1 MAVESH
7 ALGRD
12 GGAASPPAG
21 LLKLRCKA
29 LNSDGEAYRHAAVL
43 LGPSDASLEQILK
56 CLEVALKEDP
66 GASATWRFSLGNVP
80 CALSPEVFVKV
91 AEAGLTVDVKTGKKA
106 VRPENDMGAAL
117 TVVCVGLFFLLYT
130 PRGPVGTALF
140 ALAAL
145 ALYSAGSQLL
155 KAPSR
160 SASRLAYQ
168 PLFDV
173 KEKGGAA
180 KEEKKSSSGGSGK
193 KKSSAKVDEAL
204 VAAGAIAFGAFLL
217 NLRSPDFWAG
227 KFLGC
232 FALVGI
238 LAGLAALFAL
248 GADRINPALRRANQL
263 LQAGR
268 YGDVARLVFLNPRQ

>member
-1 MAVESH
+1 MTLEG
-7 ALGRD
+7 LG
-12 GGAASPPAG
+12 G
-21 LLKLRCKA
+21 
-29 LNSDGEAYRHAAVL
+29 
-43 LGPSDASLEQILK
+43 
-56 CLEVALKEDP
+56 
-66 GASATWRFSLGNVP
+66 VP
-80 CALSPEVFVKV
+80 CALSPEVFVKA

-117 TVVCVGLFFLLYT
+117 TVVCVGLFFVLYT

-193 KKSSAKVDEAL
+193 KKSSGNVDEAL
-204 VAAGAIAFGAFLL
+204 VAAGSIAFGAFLL

-227 KFLGC
+227 KLFSR

>member
-7 ALGRD
+7 ALGGD
-12 GGAASPPAG
+12 GGAAAPPAG

-29 LNSDGEAYRHAAVL
+29 LNSDGEAYRRAAVL

-66 GASATWRFSLGNVP
+66 GASATWKVTLGGVP
-80 CALSPEVFVKV
+80 CALSPEVFVKA

-180 KEEKKSSSGGSGK
+180 KEEKKSSSGSSGK

-227 KFLGC
+227 K
-232 FALVGI
+232 VGSGPRRGGRP
-238 LAGLAALFAL
+238 ARRRTDARVLAAA
-248 GADRINPALRRANQL
+248 RTRALRNAWSRW
-263 LQAGR
+263 G
-268 YGDVARLVFLNPRQ
+268 